1 MNYEQGTAMTLNFP
15 NPTRSFDK
23 HNNYVRFWGYD
34 GAMEIAFFLETA
46 ALKALN
52 PKLNNTELDV
62 LTEFDKSLVRIHDI
76 AEKVYRRSKSRSH
89 ACTITAH
96 NF

>member
-1 MNYEQGTAMTLNFP
+1 MTLNFP
-15 NPTRSFDK
+15 NRSRSFDQR
-23 HNNYVRFWGYD
+23 NNYVRFWGHD

-46 ALKALN
+46 ALKILN
-52 PKLNNTELDV
+52 PTLPNEQREL
-62 LTEFDKSLVRIHDI
+62 LTEFDKSLARIHEV
-76 AEKVYRRSKSRSH
+76 AEKVYRRSKPGSH

>member
-1 MNYEQGTAMTLNFP
+1 MALNFP
-15 NPTRSFDK
+15 NPARSFDK
-23 HNNYVRFWGYD
+23 QNKYVRFWGYD

-46 ALKALN
+46 ALKTLN
-52 PKLNNTELDV
+52 PSLNNTEHEF
-62 LTEFDKSLVRIHDI
+62 LTEFDKSLARIHDI
-76 AEKVYRRSKSRSH
+76 AEKVYRRSKSGSH